1 LICGVVGMAA
11 ANDNRNAAQ
20 KRARAQAA
28 RSLATMK
35 RIIHEIYG
43 SEDTKQ
49 AQSRGPPSIRIKF
62 LSHAAFDVSP
72 CPAVTSCP

>member
-1 LICGVVGMAA
+1 MAA

-49 AQSRGPPSIRIKF
+49 PNIERSREVRPRSA
-62 LSHAAFDVSP
+62 SNS
-72 CPAVTSCP
+72 